1 MSKGKSGILRKA
13 QLFPFSQSSTAL
25 ISVCIVQLPYVE
37 FEPLLVTVAARGVS
51 GHVRLILKG
60 ESRHQALCCQVHGAS
75 HSAAYCT
82 ILYA

>member
-25 ISVCIVQLPYVE
+25 ISVCVVQLPYVE
-37 FEPLLVTVAARGVS
+37 FEPLLVAARGVS

-60 ESRHQALCCQVHGAS
+60 ESGHQALCCQVHGGS

>member
-1 MSKGKSGILRKA
+1 MVKGNKRILRMA
-13 QLFPFSQSSTAL
+13 RLFPVSEPSTAL
-25 ISVCIVQLPYVE
+25 ISVCVVQLPYVE
-37 FEPLLVTVAARGVS
+37 FEPLLVAARGVS

-60 ESRHQALCCQVHGAS
+60 ESGHQALCCQVHGAS